1 VTALVYRKPAD
12 LPQTIPLFPLPGAI
26 VFPRGVLPLNIFEP
40 RYLNMIDDALAGD
53 RIIGMIQPANA
64 DEDANALDLSDVG
77 TAARITSFSE
87 TEDGRYLI
95 SLTGICRFRVQ
106 REVKGGSPYRQAIVA
121 YDDYAA
127 DLYEPR
133 AGIDRERLREALERY
148 VDIHGFQTD
157 WSAVDSASPETLVN
171 AVAVLCPFDPPAK
184 QALLEAPSLA
194 ERCDALI
201 AFLEW
206 SADGADG
213 LMQ

>member
-1 VTALVYRKPAD
+1 MTALVYRKPAD

-127 DLYEPR
+127 DRTWNEDAARKQLITIFEA
-133 AGIDRERLREALERY
+133 AGASSDITRTGRRRLSSIL
-148 VDIHGFQTD
+148 F
-157 WSAVDSASPETLVN
+157 S
-171 AVAVLCPFDPPAK
+171 
-184 QALLEAPSLA
+184 
-194 ERCDALI
+194 
-201 AFLEW
+201 
-206 SADGADG
+206 
-213 LMQ
+213 